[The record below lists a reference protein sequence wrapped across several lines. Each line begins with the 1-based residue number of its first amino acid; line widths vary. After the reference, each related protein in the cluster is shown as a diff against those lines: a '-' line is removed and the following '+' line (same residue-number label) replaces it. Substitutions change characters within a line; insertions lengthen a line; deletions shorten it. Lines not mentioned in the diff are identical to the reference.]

1 MGRKFGFSFSWKR
14 AIGLSAAKG
23 KISRAIGIPL
33 TREGRRR
40 KFGLF
45 GLGALTSR
53 GTSSNSNVSAS
64 NDGTSGCVGCLV
76 LLIAVPSLVY
86 VIGSLT
92 STPGTKGGPAT
103 ISKTPL
109 PSQISDH
116 AQQENHREAAE
127 RSRPRVSAENPPKSN
142 AKPLVDAEPRNKES
156 DLEANEKAAENK
168 LKLAKSLLKKDNNS
182 AAKRWLEGII
192 KEYPDSNAASE
203 AAGLLKKL

>member
-53 GTSSNSNVSAS
+53 GTSSNVSAA

-76 LLIAVPSLVY
+76 LLIAVPLLVY
-86 VIGSLT
+86 VIGSLR
-92 STPGTKGGPAT
+92 STPATKGGHAT

-109 PSQISDH
+109 PSQVSDH
-116 AQQENHREAAE
+116 AKHENHREAAE
-127 RSRPRVSAENPPKSN
+127 RSRPRVSADNPPKSN
-142 AKPLVDAEPRNKES
+142 AKPLVDVESHNKDN
-156 DLEANEKAAENK
+156 DLAANEKAAENK

-192 KEYPDSNAASE
+192 KEYPDSKAASE